1 MCGKLNNHKV
11 WKATTSTIL
20 LLLAIQ
26 FNLMAFFKQKEI
38 LTNKTN
44 TAVNAEPSD
53 RKLILLLIDALREDF
68 IDFGSQDVSSLRI
81 DPSSESAYK
90 GQKLTLF
97 NKLRE
102 EYPDRTLLFPAE
114 SASPTVTVVRVKNV
128 GTGSVSTIFE
138 TTNEFQQSEISEDHF
153 FH

>member
-38 LTNKTN
+38 LTNKTK

-68 IDFGSQDVSSLRI
+68 IDFGS
-81 DPSSESAYK
+81 
-90 GQKLTLF
+90 
-97 NKLRE
+97 
-102 EYPDRTLLFPAE
+102 
-114 SASPTVTVVRVKNV
+114 
-128 GTGSVSTIFE
+128 
-138 TTNEFQQSEISEDHF
+138 
-153 FH
+153 